1 VMTISYVVMVTYG
14 GSLVTNQTITIGQ
27 LVSFSTYLGLL
38 VWPMFGLGQLFNVLE
53 RGNASYMR
61 VQEILAEKS
70 AIIEDES
77 GRETL
82 AHGDVTINIDEFKY
96 PDDETTTALSD
107 VHLTIKAGETL
118 GLVGRVGAGKTTL
131 IKLLLRQ
138 FDDYQGNITVGGFD
152 IKQYKLKAYLKAI
165 GYVAQENFLF
175 STTVLDNIRFA
186 DLTKT
191 REEVEAAAKK
201 AAFHDD
207 VLGFPAGYETEVGE
221 HGVSLSGGQKQR
233 LAIARALIVDPEI
246 LILDDALSAVD
257 ARTEKQILG
266 ALKAERQDKTTIIAA
281 HRISSVMNAD
291 EIIVFDDGQIKE
303 RGTHAE
309 LLALN
314 GWYAHMYAQQQLATQ
329 LDEQLSA
336 KEENDA

>member
-1 VMTISYVVMVTYG
+1 M
-14 GSLVTNQTITIGQ
+14 
-27 LVSFSTYLGLL
+27 
-38 VWPMFGLGQLFNVLE
+38 
-53 RGNASYMR
+53 
-61 VQEILAEKS
+61 
-70 AIIEDES
+70 
-77 GRETL
+77 
-82 AHGDVTINIDEFKY
+82 
-96 PDDETTTALSD
+96 
-107 VHLTIKAGETL
+107 
-118 GLVGRVGAGKTTL
+118 
-131 IKLLLRQ
+131 
-138 FDDYQGNITVGGFD
+138 
-152 IKQYKLKAYLKAI
+152 
-165 GYVAQENFLF
+165 
-175 STTVLDNIRFA
+175 DNIRFA

-191 REEVEAAAKK
+191 TVEVEEAAKK

-207 VLGFPAGYETEVGE
+207 VLGFPEGYDTEVGE

-266 ALKAERQDKTTIIAA
+266 ALNSERQDKTTIIAA

-314 GWYAHMYAQQQLATQ
+314 GWYARMYAQQQLATQ

-336 KEENDA
+336 KEENNA